1 MRNKKLA
8 QLCKYLESGTF
19 IVVLLAVGSRSDH
32 GFGTRQERRDHF

>member
-19 IVVLLAVGSRSDH
+19 IVALLAVGGGYSRSDH
-32 GFGTRQERRDHF
+32 GFGTR